1 MAATKKKTPEPTTE
15 SEPEAA
21 PLEGFTAPEEPVTAP
36 VEPVPEPEPTPVSDA
51 PVTDDSELKQAM
63 LRVLKQRNLRCS
75 VPTLVDFRM
84 KGSQRRRYT
93 IIDIDRDTM
102 EAVWRLWCEAKGSY
116 DHEAFILMLHDV
128 MESGLPRV
136 FRQVDPLR
144 LED

>member
-1 MAATKKKTPEPTTE
+1 MAVNKKKTPAPTTE
-15 SEPEAA
+15 TETEAA
-21 PLEGFTAPEEPVTAP
+21 SLEGFTAPAEPLTAPESVMEAEPVAE
-36 VEPVPEPEPTPVSDA
+36 VA
-51 PVTDDSELKQAM
+51 PVTDDTELKQAM
-63 LRVLKQRNLRCS
+63 LRLLKQRNLRCS

>member
-1 MAATKKKTPEPTTE
+1 MAATKKKTPAPTTE
-15 SEPEAA
+15 TEPEPA
-21 PLEGFTAPEEPVTAP
+21 PLEGFTAPAEPVTAP
-36 VEPVPEPEPTPVSDA
+36 EPVTEVA
-51 PVTDDSELKQAM
+51 PVTDDTELKQAM

-93 IIDIDRDTM
+93 IIDIDRDTI
-102 EAVWRLWCEAKGSY
+102 EATWKLWVETKGSY

>member
-15 SEPEAA
+15 PETEAA
-21 PLEGFTAPEEPVTAP
+21 PLEGFTAP

-51 PVTDDSELKQAM
+51 PVADDSELKQAM

-93 IIDIDRDTM
+93 IIDIDRDTI

>member
-1 MAATKKKTPEPTTE
+1 MAATKKKTPAPTETETTE
-15 SEPEAA
+15 PAPALASTPA
-21 PLEGFTAPEEPVTAP
+21 PLDGFTPSETTEP
-36 VEPVPEPEPTPVSDA
+36 A
-51 PVTDDSELKQAM
+51 PVTDDGELKQAM
-63 LRVLKQRNLRCS
+63 LRLLKQRNLRCS

-93 IIDIDRDTM
+93 IIDVDRDTI
-102 EAVWRLWCEAKGSY
+102 EAVWKLWVEAKGSY

>member
-1 MAATKKKTPEPTTE
+1 MAATKKKTPAPTTE
-15 SEPEAA
+15 TETEPA
-21 PLEGFTAPEEPVTAP
+21 PLEGFTAPAEPVTAP
-36 VEPVPEPEPTPVSDA
+36 ELVTEVA
-51 PVTDDSELKQAM
+51 PVTDDAELKQAM

-93 IIDIDRDTM
+93 IIDIDRDTI
-102 EAVWRLWCEAKGSY
+102 EATWRLWVETKGSY

>member
-1 MAATKKKTPEPTTE
+1 MAATKKKTPAPTTE
-15 SEPEAA
+15 TEPEPA
-21 PLEGFTAPEEPVTAP
+21 PLEGFTAPAEPVTAP
-36 VEPVPEPEPTPVSDA
+36 EPVTEVT
-51 PVTDDSELKQAM
+51 PVTDDTELKQAM

-93 IIDIDRDTM
+93 IIDIDRDTI
-102 EAVWRLWCEAKGSY
+102 EATWRLWVETKGSY
-116 DHEAFILMLHDV
+116 DHAAFILMLHDV

>member
-1 MAATKKKTPEPTTE
+1 MAATKKKTPAPTTE
-15 SEPEAA
+15 TETEPA
-21 PLEGFTAPEEPVTAP
+21 PLEGFTAPAEPVTAP
-36 VEPVPEPEPTPVSDA
+36 EPVTEVA
-51 PVTDDSELKQAM
+51 PVTDDTELKQAM

-93 IIDIDRDTM
+93 IIDIDRDTI
-102 EAVWRLWCEAKGSY
+102 EATWRLWVETKGSY

>member
-1 MAATKKKTPEPTTE
+1 MAAAKKKTPAPTETETAEPAPAPTPAPAPLDGFTPSETTE
-15 SEPEAA
+15 P
-21 PLEGFTAPEEPVTAP
+21 
-36 VEPVPEPEPTPVSDA
+36 A

-63 LRVLKQRNLRCS
+63 LRLLKQRNLRCS

-93 IIDIDRDTM
+93 IIDVDRDTI
-102 EAVWRLWCEAKGSY
+102 EAVWKLWVEAKGSY

>member
-1 MAATKKKTPEPTTE
+1 MAATKKKTPAPTTE
-15 SEPEAA
+15 TEPEPA
-21 PLEGFTAPEEPVTAP
+21 PLEGFTAPAEPVTAP
-36 VEPVPEPEPTPVSDA
+36 EPVTEVT
-51 PVTDDSELKQAM
+51 PVTDDTELKQAM

-93 IIDIDRDTM
+93 IIDVDRDTI
-102 EAVWRLWCEAKGSY
+102 EATWRLWVETKGSY

>member
-1 MAATKKKTPEPTTE
+1 MAATKKKTPAPTTE
-15 SEPEAA
+15 TEPEPA
-21 PLEGFTAPEEPVTAP
+21 PLEGFTAPAEPETAPEPVTE
-36 VEPVPEPEPTPVSDA
+36 VA
-51 PVTDDSELKQAM
+51 PVTDDTELKQAM

-93 IIDIDRDTM
+93 IIDIDRDTI
-102 EAVWRLWCEAKGSY
+102 EATWRLWVETKGSY

>member
-1 MAATKKKTPEPTTE
+1 MAATKKKTPAPTTE
-15 SEPEAA
+15 TEPEPA
-21 PLEGFTAPEEPVTAP
+21 PLEGFTAPAEPEKAPEPVTE
-36 VEPVPEPEPTPVSDA
+36 VA
-51 PVTDDSELKQAM
+51 PVTDDTELKQAM

-93 IIDIDRDTM
+93 IIDIDRDTI
-102 EAVWRLWCEAKGSY
+102 EATWRLWVETKGSY

>member
-1 MAATKKKTPEPTTE
+1 MAVNKKKTPAPTTE
-15 SEPEAA
+15 TETEPAS
-21 PLEGFTAPEEPVTAP
+21 LEGFTAPAGPLTAP
-36 VEPVPEPEPTPVSDA
+36 EPVPEPEPVAEVA
-51 PVTDDSELKQAM
+51 PVTDDTELKQAM
-63 LRVLKQRNLRCS
+63 LRLLKQRNLRCS

>member
-1 MAATKKKTPEPTTE
+1 MAATKKKTPAPTTE
-15 SEPEAA
+15 TETEPAS
-21 PLEGFTAPEEPVTAP
+21 LEGFTAPAEPLTAP
-36 VEPVPEPEPTPVSDA
+36 EPVPETEPVAEVA

-63 LRVLKQRNLRCS
+63 LRLLKQRNLRCS

-93 IIDIDRDTM
+93 IIDIDRDTI
-102 EAVWRLWCEAKGSY
+102 EATWRLWCEAKGSY

>member
-1 MAATKKKTPEPTTE
+1 MAVNKKKTPAPTTE
-15 SEPEAA
+15 TEPEPAS
-21 PLEGFTAPEEPVTAP
+21 LEGFTAPAAPLTAPEPVMEAEPVAEVAP
-36 VEPVPEPEPTPVSDA
+36 VA
-51 PVTDDSELKQAM
+51 DDTELKQAM
-63 LRVLKQRNLRCS
+63 LRLLKQRNLRCS

>member
-1 MAATKKKTPEPTTE
+1 MAAAKKKTPAPTETETTE
-15 SEPEAA
+15 PAPALAPTPA
-21 PLEGFTAPEEPVTAP
+21 PLDGFTPSETTEP
-36 VEPVPEPEPTPVSDA
+36 A
-51 PVTDDSELKQAM
+51 PVTDDGELKQAM
-63 LRVLKQRNLRCS
+63 LRLLKQRNLRCS

-93 IIDIDRDTM
+93 IIDIDRDTI
-102 EAVWRLWCEAKGSY
+102 EATWRLWVETKGSY

>member
-1 MAATKKKTPEPTTE
+1 MAATKKKTPAPTTE
-15 SEPEAA
+15 TEPEPA
-21 PLEGFTAPEEPVTAP
+21 PLEGFTAPAEPVTAP
-36 VEPVPEPEPTPVSDA
+36 EPVTEVTEVA
-51 PVTDDSELKQAM
+51 PVTDDTELKQAM

-93 IIDIDRDTM
+93 IIDIDRDTI
-102 EAVWRLWCEAKGSY
+102 EATWRLWVETKGSY

>member
-1 MAATKKKTPEPTTE
+1 MAATKKKTPASTETETTE
-15 SEPEAA
+15 PAPALAPTPA
-21 PLEGFTAPEEPVTAP
+21 PLDGFTPSETTEP
-36 VEPVPEPEPTPVSDA
+36 A
-51 PVTDDSELKQAM
+51 PVTDDGELKQAM
-63 LRVLKQRNLRCS
+63 LRLLKQRNLRCS

-93 IIDIDRDTM
+93 IIDVDRDTI
-102 EAVWRLWCEAKGSY
+102 EAVWRLWVEAKGSY

>member
-1 MAATKKKTPEPTTE
+1 MAAAKKKTPAPTETETTE
-15 SEPEAA
+15 PAPALAPTPA
-21 PLEGFTAPEEPVTAP
+21 PLDGFTPSEITEP
-36 VEPVPEPEPTPVSDA
+36 A
-51 PVTDDSELKQAM
+51 PVTDDGELKQAM
-63 LRVLKQRNLRCS
+63 LRLLKQRNLRCS

-93 IIDIDRDTM
+93 IIDVDRDTI

>member
-1 MAATKKKTPEPTTE
+1 MAAAKKKTPAPTETETTE
-15 SEPEAA
+15 PAPTLAPTPA
-21 PLEGFTAPEEPVTAP
+21 PLDGFTPSETTEP
-36 VEPVPEPEPTPVSDA
+36 A
-51 PVTDDSELKQAM
+51 PVTDDGELKQAM
-63 LRVLKQRNLRCS
+63 LRLLKQRNLRCS

-93 IIDIDRDTM
+93 IIDVDRDTI
-102 EAVWRLWCEAKGSY
+102 EAVWRLWVEAKGSY

>member
-1 MAATKKKTPEPTTE
+1 MAVNKKKTPAPTTE
-15 SEPEAA
+15 TETEPA
-21 PLEGFTAPEEPVTAP
+21 PLEGFTAPAEPVTAP
-36 VEPVPEPEPTPVSDA
+36 EPVMEAEPVAEVA
-51 PVTDDSELKQAM
+51 PVTDDTELKQAM
-63 LRVLKQRNLRCS
+63 LRLLKQRNLRCS

>member
-1 MAATKKKTPEPTTE
+1 MAVNKKKTPAPTTE
-15 SEPEAA
+15 TETEPAS
-21 PLEGFTAPEEPVTAP
+21 LEGFTAPAEPLTAP
-36 VEPVPEPEPTPVSDA
+36 EPVPEPEPVAEVA
-51 PVTDDSELKQAM
+51 PVTDDTELKQAM
-63 LRVLKQRNLRCS
+63 LRLLKQRNLRCS